1 MSRCL
6 VTATNG
12 AGFDVV
18 ADILAH
24 LQPSIVL
31 SDQFQGVVLA
41 KMSSQNVVMIVLKD
55 MEMEILGVW
64 DIDVI
69 IKMKDV

>member
-12 AGFDVV
+12 AGFDIVV
-18 ADILAH
+18 DILAH
-24 LQPSIVL
+24 LWPSIVPL
-31 SDQFQGVVLA
+31 DQFQGAVLA
-41 KMSSQNVVMIVLKD
+41 KMSSENVVVIVLKD
-55 MEMEILGVW
+55 TETEILGVR

-69 IKMKDV
+69 IEVKDV

>member
-24 LQPSIVL
+24 LRPSIVP
-31 SDQFQGVVLA
+31 SDQFQGAVLA
-41 KMSSQNVVMIVLKD
+41 KMSSENVVMVVLKD
-55 MEMEILGVW
+55 TETEILGVW
-64 DIDVI
+64 DIDAI
-69 IKMKDV
+69 IKAKDV